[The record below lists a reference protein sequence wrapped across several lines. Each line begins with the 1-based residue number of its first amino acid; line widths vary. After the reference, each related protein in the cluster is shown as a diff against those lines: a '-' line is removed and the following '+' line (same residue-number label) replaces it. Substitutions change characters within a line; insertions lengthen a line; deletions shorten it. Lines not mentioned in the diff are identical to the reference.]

1 MENLLKTPL
10 KVEEAL
16 HNEAVQASTI
26 DEAADVKGLDKVEL
40 VLSFIIFYPSKK
52 QSVRKASPI

>member
-1 MENLLKTPL
+1 MLKTPL